1 MNKRTIKI
9 EKIININEY
18 SNTFNNEIKKI
29 QEIPKMPKCEFIHIG
44 ATSREGL
51 YGERILDI
59 LVVVENLH
67 EITIFDE
74 KRLNNINY
82 HRIAHNGIKGIIKY
96 ARLTDYFTMSYDV
109 ILYIVQRG
117 TDIHQDFL
125 RFKEVFN
132 NKNLIEEYN
141 KFKSENCESSY
152 KEYSLNKLEFINKMI
167 KRIEKD
173 V

>member
-18 SNTFNNEIKKI
+18 VNAFKNEIKKI
-29 QEIPKMPKCEFIHIG
+29 QEIPKMPTCEFTHIG
-44 ATSREGL
+44 EK
-51 YGERILDI
+51 ILDI
-59 LVVVENLH
+59 LVVVDNLH
-67 EITIFDE
+67 EITTFDE
-74 KRLNNINY
+74 KRLNNIKY

-96 ARLTDYFTMSYDV
+96 ARLTDYFSMSYDV

-132 NKNLIEEYN
+132 NEKLVEEYN

-152 KEYSLNKLEFINKMI
+152 KEYSLNKLE
-167 KRIEKD
+167 RCLE
-173 V
+173 

>member
-51 YGERILDI
+51 YGETILDI

-74 KRLNNINY
+74 KRL
-82 HRIAHNGIKGIIKY
+82 NGIKGIIKY

-152 KEYSLNKLEFINKMI
+152 KEYSLNKIEFINKMI

>member
-18 SNTFNNEIKKI
+18 IKTFNNEIKKI
-29 QEIPKMPKCEFIHIG
+29 QEIPKMPKCDFIHIG
-44 ATSREGL
+44 ATSKEGVL
-51 YGERILDI
+51 GEKIIDI
-59 LVVVENLH
+59 LVVVDNLH
-67 EITIFDE
+67 EITTFDE

-109 ILYIVQRG
+109 ILYMVQRD
-117 TDIHQDFL
+117 TEIHQDFL
-125 RFKEVFN
+125 KFREVFN
-132 NKNLIEEYN
+132 DSNLIEEYN
-141 KFKSENCESSY
+141 EFKNSFIESSF
-152 KEYSLNKLEFINKMI
+152 KDYSHNKIEFINKMI

>member
-1 MNKRTIKI
+1 MDKRIVKI
-9 EKIININEY
+9 EEIKDNEVFV
-18 SNTFNNEIKKI
+18 SIFLEEIKKI
-29 QEIPKMPKCEFIHIG
+29 QEIPKMPKCEFLHIG
-44 ATSREGL
+44 ATSTTHVL
-51 YGERILDI
+51 GEKIVDI

-67 EITIFDE
+67 EITTFDE

-96 ARLTDYFTMSYDV
+96 ARLTDYFSMSYDV
-109 ILYIVQRG
+109 VLHIVQRG

-132 NKNLIEEYN
+132 NEKLVEEYN
-141 KFKSENCESSY
+141 KFKSENCVSSY

>member
-18 SNTFNNEIKKI
+18 VNTFENEIKKI
-29 QEIPKMPKCEFIHIG
+29 QEIPKMPNCEFTHIG
-44 ATSREGL
+44 ATSKEGL
-51 YGERILDI
+51 YGEKILDI

-67 EITIFDE
+67 EITTFDE
-74 KRLNNINY
+74 KRLNNIKY
-82 HRIAHNGIKGIIKY
+82 HRIAHNGTKGIIKY
-96 ARLTDYFTMSYDV
+96 AKLTDYFSMSYDV
-109 ILYIVQRG
+109 VLYIVQRG

-125 RFKEVFN
+125 KFKEVFN
-132 NKNLIEEYN
+132 NENLIKEYN

-167 KRIEKD
+167 KRIEED